1 MILPRLIWILFL
13 LLPAAAI
20 AQKTDTIDGRVV
32 TLTEVIIRSGTDV
45 RGFINRVREDTTFYK
60 AFKNLRVLNFTS
72 LNDIR
77 MMDRKGRT
85 IATLNSRTRNRV
97 SNGCRSTVRESEQVT
112 GDFYDSEGRYSYYTA
127 SLYASLFFAFEPV
140 CGETNIVRG
149 SERGLEGRSGMDRQ
163 KEQLKML
170 IFNPGMRIPGIP
182 LMGNKAAMFDD
193 ELSRYYDFS
202 IDIQERAGRQCYVFI
217 CKARSGEEGGDP
229 DKVVIDEMTTWFDYR
244 TFQVMARNY
253 SLSYSAGVYA
263 FDVEM
268 AVEISPFRDLMVPTV
283 IRYNGNWNVFTKGRE
298 HGVFTATLFDF
309 AD

>member
-1 MILPRLIWILFL
+1 MTLPRQIWLFFI
-13 LLPAAAI
+13 LLPSAAI
-20 AQKTDTIDGRVV
+20 AQKTDTIQGRVV
-32 TLTEVIIRSGTDV
+32 TLSEVIIRSGTDV
-45 RGFINRVREDTTFYK
+45 KGFIERVREDTTFYK
-60 AFKNLRVLNFTS
+60 AFKNLRVLQFTS

-97 SNGCRSTVRESEQVT
+97 SKGCRTTIREFEEVT
-112 GDFYDSEGRYSYYTA
+112 GDLYDSEGRYNYYTA

-149 SERGLEGRSGMDRQ
+149 SERGLAGKTGLDRH

-202 IDIQERAGRQCYVFI
+202 IDIQERAGRQCYVFA
-217 CKARSGEEGGDP
+217 CRARSREEGGDP

-244 TFQVMARNY
+244 SFQVMARDY
-253 SLSYSAGVYA
+253 SLSYAAGVYA
-263 FDVEM
+263 FDVQM
-268 AVEISPFRDLMVPTV
+268 AVEISPFRDFMVPTV
-283 IRYNGNWNVFTKGRE
+283 IRYNGNWKVFTKGRE
-298 HGVFTATLFDF
+298 QGVFTATLFDF